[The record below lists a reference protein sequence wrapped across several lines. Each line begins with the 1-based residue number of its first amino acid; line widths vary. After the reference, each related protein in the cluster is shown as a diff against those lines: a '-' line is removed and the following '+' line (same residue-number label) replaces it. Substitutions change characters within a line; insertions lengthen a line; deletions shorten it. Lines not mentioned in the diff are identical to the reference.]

1 MARELI
7 DEMIT
12 LIHSESNNNP
22 APKPCK
28 IVKNYGDTPF
38 CDVEVEDLGI
48 LIYKKTIGST
58 EIGSDGIICFLNG
71 DLNQGIVITSN
82 NSHSA
87 DIPTKLSELLNDCGF
102 LTSDNLL
109 DYVKNDDYRL
119 NDSRPPTNHNHSK
132 SEIIDFPT
140 IPTKTSQLTN
150 DNGFTTDEATLEY
163 LKKYVGEWNPILNG
177 ETGAIQQHSYSE
189 SNGEAIGKGFLLNH
203 GFLNTDNWELSFEFK
218 HDNIRYTGI
227 NLIAMLGTSPN
238 GSNRLGTWEGSWPGG
253 TAYATYNSGEVGW
266 FDVTVTKIDS
276 THVRLQSKV
285 LNRDTNVEVS
295 WLPNATFLTCGA
307 THNTNSTYGPCRI
320 RNVNVIRYI
329 PNQILDIVYP
339 VGSIY
344 MSVNDINP
352 ANLFGGTWEQIKD
365 RFLLAKGDTYATN
378 GATGGEA
385 SHTLNIDEM
394 PIHTHIQN
402 SHNHTQNSHSHKLPN
417 SAIVYDSSY
426 SASIPN
432 GTAKKYGTNTNAQL
446 STGGTTATN
455 KEATATNQN
464 TGGGQAHNNMPP
476 YLVVNI
482 WKRTG

>member
-22 APKPCK
+22 APKLCK

-58 EIGSDGIICFLNG
+58 EIGSEGIICFLNG
-71 DLNQGIVITSN
+71 DLNQGIVITS
-82 NSHSA
+82 
-87 DIPTKLSELLNDCGF
+87 
-102 LTSDNLL
+102 DNIVKYLV

-119 NDSRPPTNHNHSK
+119 SDARQPTTHNHSK
-132 SEIIDFPT
+132 SEINDFPT

-163 LKKYVGEWNPILNG
+163 LKKYVGEWSPILNG

-189 SNGEAIGKGFLLNH
+189 SNGEAIGKGFLFNH

-227 NLIAMLGTSPN
+227 NFIAMLGTSPN

-253 TAYATYNSGEVGW
+253 TAYATYTSGEVGW

-307 THNTNSTYGPCRI
+307 IHNTNSSFGPCRI
-320 RNVNVIRYI
+320 RNINVVRYV
-329 PNQILDIVYP
+329 PKILDLVYP

-344 MSVNDINP
+344 MSVNDVNP

-385 SHTLNIDEM
+385 SHTLNINEM
-394 PIHTHIQN
+394 P
-402 SHNHTQNSHSHKLPN
+402 SHNHTQNQHRHKQHN
-417 SAIVYDSSY
+417 KYSNGSG
-426 SASIPN
+426 SASAYVYTSN
-432 GTAKKYGTNTNAQL
+432 RTAIDHYTDYQTPYINP
-446 STGGTTATN
+446 
-455 KEATATNQN
+455 

>member
-58 EIGSDGIICFLNG
+58 EIGSEGIICFLNG
-71 DLNQGIVITSN
+71 DLNQGIVITS
-82 NSHSA
+82 
-87 DIPTKLSELLNDCGF
+87 
-102 LTSDNLL
+102 DNIVKYLV

-119 NDSRPPTNHNHSK
+119 SDARPPTSHNHSK

-150 DNGFTTDEATLEY
+150 DNGFTTDEATFEY

-177 ETGAIQQHSYSE
+177 ETGAIKQHSYSE

-227 NLIAMLGTSPN
+227 NFIAMLGTSPN

-307 THNTNSTYGPCRI
+307 RHNTDSSFGPCRI
-320 RNVNVIRYI
+320 RNVNVVRYV
-329 PNQILDIVYP
+329 PKILDLVYP

-344 MSVNDINP
+344 MSVNDVNP
-352 ANLFGGTWEQIKD
+352 EIIFGGTWEQIKD
-365 RFLLAKGDTYATN
+365 TFLLASGNNYPADPSTANTAQH
-378 GATGGEA
+378 GSADA
-385 SHTLNIDEM
+385 VVVSHN
-394 PIHTHIQN
+394 HTQN
-402 SHNHTQNSHSHKLPN
+402 SHNHTQNAHKHGTGDTSANKFLISNKNIAVN
-417 SAIVYDSSY
+417 STHRAFPASGSAGYIVY
-426 SASIPN
+426 ASESGTGIGEAV
-432 GTAKKYGTNTNAQL
+432 GTANATATNN
-446 STGGTTATN
+446 GTTATN
-455 KEATATNQN
+455 NE
-464 TGGGQAHNNMPP
+464 TGVSGTGKNMPP
-476 YLVVNI
+476 YLTVYM